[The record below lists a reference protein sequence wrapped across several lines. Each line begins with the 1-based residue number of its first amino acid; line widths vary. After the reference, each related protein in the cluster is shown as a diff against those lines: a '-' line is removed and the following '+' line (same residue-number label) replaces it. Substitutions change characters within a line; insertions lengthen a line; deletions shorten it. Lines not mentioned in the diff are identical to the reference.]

1 MRIVIMVETFNR
13 EFYSKLNFS
22 KKLIEDNNDIE
33 VVFGS
38 DRELIYSLPTL
49 EADLIFVNNPD
60 YSPLIFKSLKLCKSN
75 GSKLI
80 LLDNEGGIFNNI
92 NSLIERANT
101 PIINLIDFWFVWG
114 SKQKEYIANSKI
126 FSEDNIIVTGTPFF
140 ETLRP
145 KSIYIWDKYFSK
157 IDLIL
162 KKSNYILINTRF
174 SIGNESVKNQYRHLN
189 SQEVYDYEEKLIESF
204 ISLAK
209 KISKNISNKKIVFRP
224 HPSEG
229 LEIYKDAFRDYEN
242 IIVTREF
249 PVQSWLVKTDILI
262 HNGCTTA
269 IEAHLS
275 KVKKIIS
282 YKKHSNDK
290 LDFLISDNCS
300 KIVKSE
306 SEIINLIN
314 EKNFENNYNL
324 SDIGDVI
331 NNFNDDSNILISDF
345 IRKITFKKN
354 VLLKFSFQL
363 FLKALKNI
371 FKERYFYK
379 LVLNFLPKNYTIEH
393 EYQQSKLKII
403 NKDSIQDFL
412 HLDSRSKYKVSNYL
426 FKKLIKTK
434 NVFIIKKL
442 N

>member
-1 MRIVIMVETFNR
+1 MVETFNR
-13 EFYSKLNFS
+13 EFYSKLNLS

-38 DRELIYSLPTL
+38 VRELIYSLPTL
-49 EADLIFVNNPD
+49 KADLIFVNNPD
-60 YSPLIFKSLKLCKSN
+60 YSPLVFESLKTCKSN
-75 GSKLI
+75 GTKFI

-92 NSLIERANT
+92 NSLIERADT
-101 PIINLIDFWFVWG
+101 PTINLIDFWFVWG
-114 SKQKEYIANSKI
+114 SKQKEYIAKSKI
-126 FSEDNIIVTGTPFF
+126 FPEDNIIVTGTPFF

-145 KSIYIWDKYFSK
+145 KSIHIWNKYFSK
-157 IDLIL
+157 IDSIL
-162 KKSNYILINTRF
+162 EKSNYILINTRF

-189 SQEVYDYEEKLIESF
+189 PQEVYDYEEKLIESF

-209 KISKNISNKKIVFRP
+209 KLSKNISNKKIVFRP

-229 LEIYKDAFRDYEN
+229 LEIYTDAFKDYEN

-249 PVQSWLVKTDILI
+249 PVQPWLIKTDILI

-282 YKKHSNDK
+282 YKKYSNNK

-306 SEIINLIN
+306 SEIINLIKD
-314 EKNFENNYNL
+314 ENFETDYNF
-324 SDIGDVI
+324 SEIREVI
-331 NNFNDDSNILISDF
+331 NNFYDDSNILISDF

-354 VLLKFSFQL
+354 VLLKFSLEL
-363 FLKALKNI
+363 FLKTLINILKE
-371 FKERYFYK
+371 KYLYK
-379 LVLNFLPKNYTIEH
+379 LVLNFLPKNYKIEH

-403 NKDSIQDFL
+403 NKNSIQDFL
-412 HLDSRSKYKVSNYL
+412 DLDSSFKYKVSNFL
-426 FKKLIKTK
+426 FKKLVKTK
-434 NVFIIKKL
+434 NVFIIKKS